1 MAGTFKFELVSP
13 ERVLISEDVEQVVL
27 PGGDGDFAVLPGHAP
42 LISTLRAGVLDVT
55 APGGRKHIFVK
66 GGFAEVEPDRLTVL
80 AERAYDVAEL
90 SADRIASEL
99 QTAEA
104 DMAAAKDDAARL
116 RAWYLVDRLKSLQGK
131 AAH

>member
-27 PGGDGDFAVLPGHAP
+27 PGGDGDFAVLVGHAP

-55 APGGRKHIFVK
+55 APSGRKQLLVK

-90 SADRIASEL
+90 TSERIAREL
-99 QTAEA
+99 ETAEA
-104 DMAAAKDDAARL
+104 DMAAAKDDDARL